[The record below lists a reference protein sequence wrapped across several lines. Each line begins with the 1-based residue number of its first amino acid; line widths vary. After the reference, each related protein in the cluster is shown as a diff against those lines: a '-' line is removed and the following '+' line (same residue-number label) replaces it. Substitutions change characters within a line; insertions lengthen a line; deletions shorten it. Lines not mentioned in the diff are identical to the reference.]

1 MKYLY
6 NILIVVFSISIFSC
20 EDFEEVNTSP
30 NDPEVV
36 SSNFVLTYV
45 LTETAKLYTGESG
58 ISSNIA
64 GAMQYTQKGTQ
75 FNNSGPNYYAWSN
88 ESWSGYYNVLRN
100 NQIIYNSAVEQDHAF
115 FEAVSLV
122 MRAYIFGFVADLYG
136 DIPFSE
142 ALQASDDIFFPKY
155 DDQKDVYVG
164 VLSDLKKANELLSSV
179 NASDSPIDASADIYY
194 GGNPDKWRRFANSL
208 RLRYVLRLD
217 NKKSEISEL
226 NLESEFQDAA
236 QFVFQSNEDNAIME
250 YIGTTEDNAA
260 PGGLLRSSNPNFAL
274 KPAATL
280 INQLVSTSDP
290 RLERWV
296 NPVLRKWDTSVSEV
310 TTTTVTNIF
319 GDEYTVELVPTNDE
333 SLDTDLYVGLP
344 IGLPSLDAINYNIG
358 DDDEFFNPERNPHIS
373 YLHDRFRMN
382 YEELVNI
389 KLMTYSEVQFILAEA
404 ALIGSYGVSGSP
416 ESYYRNGILAS
427 MNDWNVIQGA
437 SSFDFDAFYNQPSV
451 DYSSASNPLERIL
464 TQKWLSSFE
473 SAEAWFDW
481 RRTGY
486 PDLQPGEVTE
496 FGDALPIRYV
506 YPSPNL
512 DPSYLVNYEAAI
524 NKLEVTNFVP
534 VGQSKDHAYSRMWL
548 LQGTGKPW

>member
-136 DIPFSE
+136 DVPFSE
-142 ALQASDDIFFPKY
+142 ALQASEDIFFPKY

-179 NASDSPIDASADIYY
+179 NTSNSPIDASADIYY

-236 QFVFQSNEDNAIME
+236 QFVFQSNDDNAIME

-333 SLDTDLYVGLP
+333 TLDTDLYVGLP

-416 ESYYRNGILAS
+416 ETYYRNGILAS

-486 PDLQPGEVTE
+486 PNLQPGEVTE
-496 FGDALPIRYV
+496 FGDALPIRFV